1 MTERKRNPEE
11 ILDDMINKNVR
22 FQVAEIVVGATAA
35 IGTIVLGV
43 AKNLAF
49 VAAAPLTLSVALN
62 YFNRRRL
69 DQLTRQQTLLDITE
83 VQRRLSSEI
92 LGIRGRSLEGGG
104 DVDFSSTEQFE
115 NAIASL
121 SETVAALEAQ
131 IQQGGSG
138 SGDTSHLAEEIVQ
151 LRNHQLDLSQSLE
164 AVNQQLRNLPAES
177 GAVGFDSHAFENEL
191 SALNA
196 RISEI
201 QSSSTEQGSHH
212 ANIDLETVRA
222 EFQSLLNP
230 VHSHLSDLESRWSQ
244 QPHSESAAA
253 PVDIEPLRAELL
265 GMVTPVQQQLASVEA
280 RIASHPA
287 PEVVANHAEE
297 LHGVQGQ
304 VSSLNEKLENIAAQ
318 LSAEIAGFQQSIEH
332 TQDRVQAVHQTVQ
345 DAQVNALAS
354 APNPASLEADIQ
366 SAIGP
371 LREQVAALQQQL
383 SSMPK
388 LDPNVSQLQS
398 EQMISLQNQLN
409 STNGLIEEVTA
420 QLTSELSKIPQLI
433 DEKVDHKVSTLPA
446 AAPEPKKDAMS
457 ELDAILADINL

>member
-1 MTERKRNPEE
+1 MTERKLNPEE
-11 ILDDMINKNVR
+11 VAADLINKYVK
-22 FQVAEIVVGATAA
+22 FQLAEIFSIGAATVGTLWLAATQNVAMVAA
-35 IGTIVLGV
+35 I
-43 AKNLAF
+43 
-49 VAAAPLTLSVALN
+49 PLTLTVGLN
-62 YFNRRRL
+62 FNNRRKL
-69 DQLTRQQTLLDITE
+69 AQITRQQSISDIAE
-83 VQRRLSSEI
+83 FQRRLSSEI
-92 LGIRGRSLEGGG
+92 LSVRGRSIEGGG

-121 SETVAALEAQ
+121 SETVAALEVQ
-131 IQQGGSG
+131 IQQSSSG
-138 SGDTSHLAEEIVQ
+138 NGDSSDLAEEIVQ

-164 AVNQQLRNLPAES
+164 AVNQQLRNLPAQAGS
-177 GAVGFDSHAFENEL
+177 VAFDSRAFENEL

-196 RISEI
+196 RISEF
-201 QSSSTEQGSHH
+201 QSSGAEPGSH
-212 ANIDLETVRA
+212 ANIDLDTVRA

-230 VHSHLSDLESRWSQ
+230 VNLHLSDLESRWSQ
-244 QPHSESAAA
+244 QSHGESAAT
-253 PVDIEPLRAELL
+253 PVDIEPLRAELI
-265 GMVTPVQQQLASVEA
+265 GMVTPVQQQLAAVEA
-280 RIASHPA
+280 QIASR
-287 PEVVANHAEE
+287 PEPEAVASHAEE

-354 APNPASLEADIQ
+354 APDPSSLEADMQ
-366 SAIGP
+366 AAIGP
-371 LREQVAALQQQL
+371 LREQVAALQHQL
-383 SSMPK
+383 GSMPK
-388 LDPNVSQLQS
+388 VDPNLSQLQS

-446 AAPEPKKDAMS
+446 AAPEPKKDALS